1 MSVCDYVRF
10 FLLQPLNSQMC
21 PVIKK
26 EELYLIAIYTIK
38 SAKDKKIKKTASPI
52 QNITEKNTLRLKGG
66 RKEDDSS

>member
-26 EELYLIAIYTIK
+26 TVLNSNLHKK